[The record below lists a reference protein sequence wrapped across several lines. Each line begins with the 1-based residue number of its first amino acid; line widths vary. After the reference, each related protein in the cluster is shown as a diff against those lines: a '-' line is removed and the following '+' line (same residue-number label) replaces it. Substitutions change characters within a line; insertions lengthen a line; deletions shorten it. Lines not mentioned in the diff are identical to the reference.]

1 MKYQSVSVF
10 PAFIA
15 LFLAVNIF
23 CQTPAPDAPPVL
35 KDATSGT
42 DASELFQVGEV
53 RGAVN
58 SKAVYLPK
66 PVYPNEAREA
76 GAEGKVTVQI
86 TIDEDG
92 NVISANAL
100 SGHSLLKNV
109 SEETARR
116 TKFRIA
122 RDAAGQAVQT
132 NGVLAYSF
140 AIQKAGWTKIGYDL
154 AILAKAPT
162 LRNFPAA
169 SIAKTFQPEWTQ
181 ESEMLG
187 KIAEMK
193 SAEIETPVAA
203 PINNRPFI
211 RRDIQKMSNGSGV
224 ASMRMEVQLP
234 ILNPPTPERIAISQN
249 LISSLQSRLGN
260 DALSLW
266 QFNLG
271 VNLSKALW
279 LFRNPVERSNAAQI
293 LRQTAENAPPN
304 VTPEVLA
311 ELQKLIA
318 VFARKTRAMETEG
331 EIGKSLSVIFRSK

>member
-1 MKYQSVSVF
+1 MKHQFASLF
-10 PAFIA
+10 PAFVA
-15 LFLAVNIF
+15 LFFAVNTF
-23 CQTPAPDAPPVL
+23 CQTPVL

-42 DASELFQVGEV
+42 DASELFQVGDV

-66 PVYPNEAREA
+66 PAYPIDAREA

-92 NVISANAL
+92 NVVSANAL

-122 RDAAGQAVQT
+122 RDVAGQAVQI
-132 NGVLAYSF
+132 NGVLTYSF
-140 AIQKAGWTKIGYDL
+140 AIQKAGWTKTGYDL
-154 AILAKAPT
+154 AILEKAPT

-169 SIAKTFQPEWTQ
+169 SIARAFQPEWTK
-181 ESEMLG
+181 ESEMLE

-193 SAEIETPVAA
+193 GAESETPVAV

-293 LRQTAENAPPN
+293 LRQAAENAPPN
-304 VTPEVLA
+304 VSAEVLT
-311 ELQKLIA
+311 EMQKLIA
-318 VFARKTRAMETEG
+318 VFERKTRTMETDS
-331 EIGKSLSVIFRSK
+331 EIGKSLSVIFRS